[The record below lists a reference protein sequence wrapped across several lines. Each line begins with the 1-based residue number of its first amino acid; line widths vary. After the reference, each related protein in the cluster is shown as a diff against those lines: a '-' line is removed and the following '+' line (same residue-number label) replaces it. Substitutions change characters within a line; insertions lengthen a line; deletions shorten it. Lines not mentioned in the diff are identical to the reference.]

1 MTRYL
6 FGRPLALVLACGA
19 LLAPPVF
26 GVEVDDSP
34 ATHTKAGISTDD
46 STHAGIYTD
55 DSL

>member
-1 MTRYL
+1 MTLYL
-6 FGRPLALVLACGA
+6 FGRPLALVLAGGA

-26 GVEVDDSP
+26 GVEVDHST
-34 ATHTKAGISTDD
+34 ATHTKAGIYTDD

>member
-1 MTRYL
+1 MTLYM

-26 GVEVDDSP
+26 GVEVDHST
-34 ATHTKAGISTDD
+34 ATHTKAGIYTDD